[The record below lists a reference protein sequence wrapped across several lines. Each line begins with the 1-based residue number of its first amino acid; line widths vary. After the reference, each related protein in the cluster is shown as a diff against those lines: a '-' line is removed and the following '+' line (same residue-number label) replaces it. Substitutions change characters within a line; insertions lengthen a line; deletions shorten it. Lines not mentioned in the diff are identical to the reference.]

1 MTTMIRLKHIVPLL
15 LVPLMLAAP
24 VWAADE
30 YPTRPVTSLGPFGA
44 GGGADTLLRALA
56 TVIEPHLGQPMV
68 HVNKPGGASTVA
80 AAAVATGKPDGYTV
94 VSLVSPGAVPEIYKY
109 FREVPYTSQNL
120 RPVMR
125 LATFPYA
132 FYAHADSGWKTF
144 GDFVAAAKAKSGQ
157 LSYAHAGRGHVYHL
171 TITAIARKA
180 GFELRDIPTGGAGP
194 AMKQVLGKHVDAAI
208 GSTGSTKKYVEAG
221 TITLLGVQHKER
233 ISWAPDVPTFAEMG
247 YDLGIAPWYL
257 AMYVH
262 ADTPD
267 HIVNKLRE
275 SFTAALQDERVV
287 EVMDKVGILTN
298 EWAGPETVLADME
311 RDRSALAGMLKD
323 LGFWKD

>member
-1 MTTMIRLKHIVPLL
+1 MPRIF
-15 LVPLMLAAP
+15 
-24 VWAADE
+24 
-30 YPTRPVTSLGPFGA
+30 PTRPVTSLGPFGA

-56 TVIEPHLGQPMV
+56 TVIEPHLGQPLV

-94 VSLVSPGAVPEIYKY
+94 VSLVSPGAVPEIYKH
-109 FREVPYTSQNL
+109 FREVPYTSKDL

-125 LATFPYA
+125 LATFPYT
-132 FYAHADSGWKTF
+132 FYAHAESGWKTF
-144 GDFVAAAKAKSGQ
+144 GDFVAAAKAKSGEI
-157 LSYAHAGRGHVYHL
+157 SYAHAGRGHVYHL
-171 TITAIARKA
+171 TMTAIARNA
-180 GFELRDIPTGGAGP
+180 GFGMRDIPTGGAGP

-233 ISWAPDVPTFAEMG
+233 LDWAPNVPTFAEMG

-262 ADTPD
+262 VKTPD
-267 HIVNKLRE
+267 AIVKKLQT
-275 SFTAALQDERVV
+275 SFTAALQEKRVV
-287 EVMDKVGILTN
+287 DVMNKVGILTN
-298 EWAGPETVLADME
+298 EWAGPEAVLKDMDRDREVLAK
-311 RDRSALAGMLKD
+311 LLKD
-323 LGFWKD
+323 LGFWKN